1 MTCIGNV
8 INENNNSKMT
18 KFITLFAFILFSL
31 SLSAQQATEFFV
43 DVDAFLS
50 QHVVDGKVDYAAVK
64 QDTKMTRFVQDI
76 AQFDYTKLRRKEQ
89 KAYLI
94 NVYNLLVID
103 KIVKQYPCASV
114 QESGTFFTRETITVA
129 GKKTSLT
136 EFEKENIL
144 KPFGDG
150 RLHFVLVCGAVGCPP
165 ITNFAYTPE
174 KLESQLDA
182 QTKKALNDPSFIRVE
197 GNQLQISKIFEWYST
212 DFGANKAARVNFI
225 NKYRNQ
231 RISSSTK
238 FRYLDY
244 DWSINDTAAAAATSV
259 DGKKAANSARYVTSS
274 TIAKGTVELRFFNN
288 LFTQRFEESD
298 QMSANRGNFFTTTV
312 SGLYGVN
319 KTFNAGIEFKYRR
332 VSNSTFP
339 SSVLT
344 VFGNDDDPDVFNTRA
359 RITGIGP
366 KIRWAPT
373 AALPNFSIQST
384 LQFPVGDE
392 LQGNGDENL
401 PFIDWQG
408 VFWNTQLFNDISI
421 GTRFSL
427 FTEIDLFFEDLGS
440 EEEGRTNRFSTPA
453 TIIFSYFPNPNTT
466 IYTIGNYAPIYTE
479 DFDYFYQYGLGL
491 KYQFSRS
498 FELELIVTDFTTKFT
513 ADNNGQAATFNFGL
527 RYNIQ

>member
-1 MTCIGNV
+1 
-8 INENNNSKMT
+8 MT
-18 KFITLFAFILFSL
+18 KFITLFAFTLL
-31 SLSAQQATEFFV
+31 SFTITAQQSTKFFAE
-43 DVDAFLS
+43 VDAFLS

-64 QDTKMTRFVQDI
+64 QDPRLTRFVQDI
-76 AQFDYTKLRRKEQ
+76 AQFDYTKLGRKEQ

-103 KIVKQYPCASV
+103 KIVEAYPIASV

-129 GKKTSLT
+129 GVKTSLT
-136 EFEKENIL
+136 EFEKEQIL

-150 RLHFVLVCGAVGCPP
+150 RLHFVLVCGAIGCPP

-174 KLESQLDA
+174 NLNAKLDA
-182 QTKKALNDPSFIRVE
+182 QTKKALNDPSFISVE
-197 GNQLQISKIFEWYST
+197 GNQINISKIFEWYST
-212 DFGANKAARVNFI
+212 DFGVNKTARVNFI
-225 NKYRNQ
+225 NKYRTK
-231 RISSSTK
+231 RISSSAK

-244 DWSINDTAAAAATSV
+244 DWSINDTAAAANINV
-259 DGKKAANSARYVTSS
+259 DGNKAANSARYVTSS
-274 TIAKGTVELRFFNN
+274 TIPKGTVELRLFNN
-288 LFTQRFEESD
+288 LFTQRFEDGETT
-298 QMSANRGNFFTTTV
+298 SANRGNFFTTTV

-319 KTFNAGIEFKYRR
+319 KRFNAGIEFKYRR

-339 SSVLT
+339 SSVFT

-392 LQGNGDENL
+392 LQGNFDENL

-408 VFWNTQLFNDISI
+408 AVWNTQFFNDISI
-421 GTRFSL
+421 GTRFSF

-466 IYTIGNYAPIYTE
+466 IYTIGNYAPIFTE
-479 DFDYFYQYGLGL
+479 DFDYFYQYGLGF

-498 FELELIVTDFTTKFT
+498 FELELIVTEFTTKFT
-513 ADNNGQAATFNFGL
+513 ADNDGQAATFNFGL